1 MTGLPF
7 PSKLGLACAAFFGK
21 NMRWRPFCARP
32 TTAKELAWSL
42 NKARLGT
49 PAMSD
54 GKILAKQQGRFCHCN

>member
-1 MTGLPF
+1 VLPF
-7 PSKLGLACAAFFGK
+7 FEKHALA
-21 NMRWRPFCARP
+21 PFCARP

-54 GKILAKQQGRFCHCN
+54 GKNFGETAGTILPL